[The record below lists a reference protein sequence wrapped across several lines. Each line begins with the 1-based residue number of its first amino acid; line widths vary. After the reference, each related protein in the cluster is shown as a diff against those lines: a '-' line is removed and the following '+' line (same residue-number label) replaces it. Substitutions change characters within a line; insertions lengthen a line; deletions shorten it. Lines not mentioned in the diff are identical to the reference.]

1 MFLGYY
7 VLVRGM
13 DYTLVLSISIMFLG
27 YYVLVRC
34 MDYTHENRNVQ
45 AYGGLSSCIY
55 THANPVAD
63 LPNLNY
69 YVLRLLCSF
78 KR

>member
-13 DYTLVLSISIMFLG
+13 DYTPVLSISIMFLG

-45 AYGGLSSCIY
+45 AYGGLSSCI
-55 THANPVAD
+55 
-63 LPNLNY
+63 
-69 YVLRLLCSF
+69 
-78 KR
+78 